1 MAGLFHSVESIFL
14 IVQHQINRV
23 TWLDFEACAPLY
35 CLLSAVC
42 VILSANISQLQTS
55 EKYMLPQKLF
65 IFHEK
70 LSSRSEVST
79 DVSPVIPSSGPS
91 ANLPVRLP
99 GVKEISCGFID
110 FNHKVFFW
118 KLSTSKQ
125 NLLPGPISHPVA

>member
-1 MAGLFHSVESIFL
+1 MAGFRGLCSIILF
-14 IVQHQINRV
+14 
-23 TWLDFEACAPLY
+23 
-35 CLLSAVC
+35 AVC
-42 VILSANISQLQTS
+42 SSGVILSANISQLQTS